1 MEQQLGSMIDG
12 RHEALSWGLVIA
24 TYNRADVLQRCVRCA
39 LRQTR
44 RPVEVI
50 VVDSSDD
57 WSDSCR
63 AVSDLVARDGQGV
76 RLVYEQART
85 RGAAAQRNQAIESA
99 SADVLFLYDDDTL
112 MYGRCAERMLAVYER
127 DSGGE
132 VAGVMASPAA
142 EAPDLRPGP
151 HPAEGASSPSPSPWR
166 RFKAAINEAMNRAFF
181 GPFAPVDSV
190 PVPASIRDVAPNLA
204 SMSLMDGYRLT
215 VRREVAQR
223 EPFDQTILVN
233 AHEDQEACLRYM
245 RHGALIWLDEP
256 LLFHAESPRPTKTLD
271 RRGTLYA
278 AFWQLNHAYINL
290 KLYGDDP
297 ATAGRI
303 RKAAR
308 GAALIYL
315 VQGMV
320 RLNFSKFRG
329 AWAARRSVDALLHPG
344 NRASLA
350 ETFARESVTLKA
362 AVS

>member
-1 MEQQLGSMIDG
+1 MEQQLGSVNG
-12 RHEALSWGLVIA
+12 SREALSWGLVIA

-44 RPVEVI
+44 QPTEVI

-57 WSDSCR
+57 W
-63 AVSDLVARDGQGV
+63 AVTRGAISELMAGEGRGI

-99 SADVLFLYDDDTL
+99 TADILFLYDDDTL

-127 DSGGE
+127 DTRNE

-142 EAPDLRPGP
+142 EAPDLRSAP
-151 HPAEGASSPSPSPWR
+151 HPDVGSCLPVPTPFR
-166 RFKAAINEAMNRAFF
+166 RLKAAVNEAMNRTFF
-181 GPFAPVDSV
+181 GPFAPVEPV
-190 PVPASIRDVAPNLA
+190 PVPASIRGVSAALA

-278 AFWQLNHAYINL
+278 AFWQLNHAYVNL

-315 VQGMV
+315 AQGLLRM
-320 RLNFSKFRG
+320 NFSKFRG
-329 AWAARRSVDALLHPG
+329 AWAARPAVDALLQPG
-344 NRASLA
+344 NRSRLA
-350 ETFARESVTLKA
+350 ETFSAESIKLKA
-362 AVS
+362 AVG